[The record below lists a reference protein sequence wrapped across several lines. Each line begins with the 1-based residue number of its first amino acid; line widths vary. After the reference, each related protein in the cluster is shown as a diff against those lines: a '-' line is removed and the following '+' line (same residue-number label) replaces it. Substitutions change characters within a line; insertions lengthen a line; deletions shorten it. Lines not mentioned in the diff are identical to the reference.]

1 MWDTEYEPKQT
12 PLQQKSA
19 YQWTRKLNNLWAFQW
34 SFLKNVLEGV
44 ENVQEQVKA
53 LADGHKLEVKVLAAA
68 GTELVTNHGSMCYVS
83 VYSDLTCP
91 ECRER

>member
-1 MWDTEYEPKQT
+1 M
-12 PLQQKSA
+12 
-19 YQWTRKLNNLWAFQW
+19 
-34 SFLKNVLEGV
+34 
-44 ENVQEQVKA
+44 QEQVKA